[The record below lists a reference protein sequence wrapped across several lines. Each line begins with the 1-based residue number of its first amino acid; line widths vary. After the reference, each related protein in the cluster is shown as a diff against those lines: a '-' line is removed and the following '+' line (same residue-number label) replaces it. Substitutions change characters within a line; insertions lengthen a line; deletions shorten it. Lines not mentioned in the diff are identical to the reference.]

1 MAVVQPIR
9 QQTED
14 LAAERAVLGAVLA
27 DNTVV
32 ASVAEVVLA
41 DDFSSPAHAQI
52 FAAML
57 ALDGTQRPVDHLTLS
72 EELKTRGQLAGVGG
86 PAYLMTLDQVVPLA
100 SSAVEYARIVKDQS
114 VRRRLANVGR
124 EILELASQDTGELRP
139 SSTRP
144 SAAFS
149 SWRSASARGAEPVRE
164 LMERTLDLLD
174 RMKMSSSGVT
184 GLSTGFVDLDLQ
196 LTGLHPGELLILAAR
211 PGVGKTS
218 LAMNVAMHVALKEER
233 PVGIFSLE
241 MPAISSSCACWPSA
255 ARVDMKKLRA
265 AAHAARRG
273 EVPGG
278 RGQPLQRAALH
289 RRHRSPLPLR
299 PPGQGAPAEAEEP
312 GPGSAGGGL
321 PPADAPEGQGGE
333 PAAGGE
339 RDQPLAE
346 GPGQGA
352 GGAHPRPEPAEP
364 EGRGAQG
371 RPADALRPRES
382 APSSRTPTW

>member
-1 MAVVQPIR
+1 M
-9 QQTED
+9 T
-14 LAAERAVLGAVLA
+14 
-27 DNTVV
+27 
-32 ASVAEVVLA
+32 
-41 DDFSSPAHAQI
+41 SPARRTRQI

-124 EILELASQDTGELRP
+124 EILELASQDTGELD
-139 SSTRP
+139 
-144 SAAFS
+144 AILDE
-149 SWRSASARGAEPVRE
+149 AERRVFQLAERKREGELRPVRE

-211 PGVGKTS
+211 PGIGKTS

-241 MPAISSSCACWPSA
+241 MPADQLLMRLLASA
-255 ARVDMKKLRA
+255 ARVDMKKLRGGRLTPS
-265 AAHAARRG
+265 RRG

-278 RGQPLQRAALH
+278 RAGAC
-289 RRHRSPLPLR
+289 STR
-299 PPGQGAPAEAEEP
+299 PSSSTTP
-312 GPGSAGGGL
+312 
-321 PPADAPEGQGGE
+321 
-333 PAAGGE
+333 
-339 RDQPLAE
+339 
-346 GPGQGA
+346 
-352 GGAHPRPEPAEP
+352 
-364 EGRGAQG
+364 
-371 RPADALRPRES
+371 
-382 APSSRTPTW
+382 APSPRSTCAPRRGGSSRRTRGWGSWWWTTSSSCTRRARWRAGSSR

>member
-41 DDFSSPAHAQI
+41 DDFSSPAHSQI

-124 EILELASQDTGELRP
+124 EILELASQDTGELE
-139 SSTRP
+139 
-144 SAAFS
+144 AILDE
-149 SWRSASARGAEPVRE
+149 AERRVFQLAERKREGELRPVRE

-196 LTGLHPGELLILAAR
+196 LTG
-211 PGVGKTS
+211 
-218 LAMNVAMHVALKEER
+218 
-233 PVGIFSLE
+233 
-241 MPAISSSCACWPSA
+241 
-255 ARVDMKKLRA
+255 
-265 AAHAARRG
+265 
-273 EVPGG
+273 
-278 RGQPLQRAALH
+278 
-289 RRHRSPLPLR
+289 
-299 PPGQGAPAEAEEP
+299 
-312 GPGSAGGGL
+312 
-321 PPADAPEGQGGE
+321 
-333 PAAGGE
+333 
-339 RDQPLAE
+339 
-346 GPGQGA
+346 
-352 GGAHPRPEPAEP
+352 
-364 EGRGAQG
+364 
-371 RPADALRPRES
+371 
-382 APSSRTPTW
+382 